1 MRVLLIAGG
10 WSSEREVSLS
20 GAESIGAAL
29 RGRGHEVTWFD
40 LRDGFDVLLETAAS
54 HDFAFL
60 NLHGAPGEDGLV
72 QALLDRVG
80 CPYQGSGPAGS
91 FLALN
96 KAASKQ
102 IFRRAGLRT
111 PDWEFLPVPPAPE
124 WRPRL
129 PYPLFAKSNTGGS
142 SLHLSKA
149 ADRTELDAILAEI
162 FATGGEAL
170 LEPAVPGQDVTCGV
184 LGEEALPPVLILPPE
199 GTFFDYKSKYAD
211 VSEGGAREIC
221 PAPLP
226 EDVIRRMQEM
236 ALRAHKALGLRGYS
250 RADFILTESGE
261 LFLLE
266 VNTLPGMTSASL
278 VPKEAAAAGL
288 DFGALLER
296 LMALR
301 LEEKPC
307 AEAVRS

>member
-40 LRDGFDVLLETAAS
+40 LRDGFDALLETAAS

-149 ADRTELDAILAEI
+149 ADHTELDAILAEGDTFTAGAANI
-162 FATGGEAL
+162 DTKADHNAASLIDVHPVVTQIGGEGF
-170 LEPAVPGQDVTCGV
+170 LEDFLVMTFTNSGMV
-184 LGEEALPPVLILPPE
+184 LKATLCK
-199 GTFFDYKSKYAD
+199 FD
-211 VSEGGAREIC
+211 
-221 PAPLP
+221 
-226 EDVIRRMQEM
+226 
-236 ALRAHKALGLRGYS
+236 
-250 RADFILTESGE
+250 
-261 LFLLE
+261 
-266 VNTLPGMTSASL
+266 
-278 VPKEAAAAGL
+278 
-288 DFGALLER
+288 
-296 LMALR
+296 
-301 LEEKPC
+301 
-307 AEAVRS
+307 